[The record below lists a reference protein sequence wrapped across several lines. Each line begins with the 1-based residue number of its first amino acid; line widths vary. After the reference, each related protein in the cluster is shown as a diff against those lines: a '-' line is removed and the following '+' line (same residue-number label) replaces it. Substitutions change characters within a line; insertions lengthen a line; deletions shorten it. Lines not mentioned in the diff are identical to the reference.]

1 MADLRP
7 DVKNVYIEII
17 VDALI
22 FNTNMM
28 KEDMNVK
35 NIDFVFDESDKDYIE
50 NYVSSY
56 RKRKHA

>member
-1 MADLRP
+1 
-7 DVKNVYIEII
+7 
-17 VDALI
+17 
-22 FNTNMM
+22 MM
-28 KEDMNVK
+28 KEGMNVK